1 METFLLNLLK
11 TSLLGSLAILAM
23 LVLKPLWR
31 ERYRAKT
38 RCWLWLALAAFLL
51 LPVDFSVKNAPVQ
64 AAPPKDYTLFVG
76 TDKTAIQSTD
86 NLFGDMAE
94 KSGQSPAQ
102 VRDTIIQR
110 PVTNPEQK
118 TTRYIPVTTIL
129 FYGYLAGAA
138 AFLLYQGVS
147 YALFRRTVRRWKR
160 DVSRADYAAMLSDTA
175 RDLGVSAPEMIVCE
189 AISTPAVT
197 GLLRP
202 RLLLPHERYDV
213 QELRYILRHE
223 LCHLKRRDMLL
234 KLVLLAA
241 NAMHWFNPVVYLML
255 RQADED
261 IELACDSAATDGLEL
276 PERAAYS
283 RTLLAAVQSSV
294 RALPATTCFGGTV
307 ERLKRRITN
316 VLGAQKKRGLGV
328 VALVLALTLTAG
340 CAISWGERAQKND
353 DPFADK
359 SYTVDIL
366 LYEAPA
372 FTDGFTDGTY
382 PSFRT
387 TTNTAGEKYV
397 TLCDA
402 WGSTSI
408 YGPMEEYT
416 LEKQS
421 FYALFGSTKASP
433 VDDLIQNNKSAWSGH
448 CEEASDG
455 QPNQVYLLK
464 QKDGS
469 VYLGLAGDYEEDG
482 SELFCSVFRLNEQVN
497 PIYAS
502 MDDYA
507 AACVEDLKKGTMTYS
522 VSENNDYASRSIEDT
537 VADVRVT
544 QLEQADSLGNL
555 SPDGTVLE
563 LWYFQYEMKPTNEAG
578 MQIDVIGGQEL
589 TDDGYLNENWTHYLT
604 VLHYT
609 YGEKTGYQ
617 VIGTYTGNDGL
628 WYNGCSY
635 SGEEKYY
642 LHDFYVDYAGLDL
655 PKMFIPD
662 LLNDTAADGYGRA
675 NQCEA
680 RLISGDGSYYFYAPI
695 TAWACNPGTEFWYSR
710 YDTGSYFNA
719 KKLEQSLDEAKAEW
733 ESTGAKA
740 EKTDAGW
747 RFVTHEG
754 MSNTIVTLFDA
765 PDGTCYEVTTH
776 WTFDGSTEENQWG
789 WNRDRAVEGEAVI
802 LQAMVNSFRT
812 SKILFTDGSP
822 NGSES
827 SDPAPDDTAFQ
838 ADLQLA
844 SNGGASWLSL
854 NTDGMAVGGHDPKD
868 SAPTVLL
875 DTCDYKEYDPSES
888 SPSGSA
894 VPPGGGNPLAL
905 CLSLSNSA
913 RFTFYEGSDF
923 MLYQHGDTRYYKV
936 SSYGDY
942 ATIFDAMLAWYNKT
956 PDKEATF
963 ESDLVLASNAA
974 TVDILAFCPAS
985 GESGS
990 HAPLLTGYSVAL
1002 DSYEYK
1008 PIDKPK
1014 NLDGLDSVELWPHNA
1029 QATCLIFY
1037 KGTNTVKYVSG
1048 KSERYYR
1055 AVGDFSIVDN
1065 DGRTL
1070 YDLMRVWY
1078 DTAEYSDMLTS
1089 DVRAQSKSF
1098 SWQEAAQN
1106 WANAYYGTQK
1116 EVTSGSIYKFTWLN
1130 VTVNPAEETTQAKRK
1145 AGEIDDNTYCFAVRV
1160 EFTAES
1166 ANALQSAMAGNT
1178 VKCENPAA
1186 PKDAYE
1192 FYRCCTIQLR
1202 DDGRW
1207 YGTELGTG
1215 WLCAIPKKE
1224 GLPPP
1229 FFAVFQRR
1237 AGKSTGTSQRYVV

>member
-38 RCWLWLALAAFLL
+38 RCWLWLALAVFLL

-94 KSGQSPAQ
+94 KSGQSPAA

-160 DVSRADYAAMLSDTA
+160 DVSRVDYAAMLSDTA

-261 IELACDSAATDGLEL
+261 IELACDSAATGGLEL

-340 CAISWGERAQKND
+340 CAVGWGERAQTQKND

-609 YGEKTGYQ
+609 SGEQTGYQ

-655 PKMFIPD
+655 PRYQIGALYHF
-662 LLNDTAADGYGRA
+662 TDGYGNDLTPDGRV
-675 NQCEA
+675 Q
-680 RLISGDGSYYFYAPI
+680 SGDGWYFYLPN
-695 TAWACNPGTEFWYSR
+695 TGTWNASLEEPLWESAYGTKSTFVVKSFSTDASDAADYFKRDGWNVEDVDGQSVYTKTNGGQHARIRLYDRTDGGHYEVQTFWY
-710 YDTGSYFNA
+710 DG
-719 KKLEQSLDEAKAEW
+719 QS
-733 ESTGAKA
+733 TQ
-740 EKTDAGW
+740 
-747 RFVTHEG
+747 
-754 MSNTIVTLFDA
+754 
-765 PDGTCYEVTTH
+765 
-776 WTFDGSTEENQWG
+776 ENQWG
-789 WNRDRAVEGEAVI
+789 WSAARQTEGERDLLEQMAKTFTVSD
-802 LQAMVNSFRT
+802 AMKKAYSPSFPADIALV
-812 SKILFTDGSP
+812 SSGGGIDSIVYYASA
-822 NGSES
+822 NS
-827 SDPAPDDTAFQ
+827 SDHRSVSLVDGESALHLSDFTYKKLPDTTRVPEGRYI
-838 ADLQLA
+838 QLWPEN
-844 SNGGASWLSL
+844 SNQS
-854 NTDGMAVGGHDPKD
+854 
-868 SAPTVLL
+868 
-875 DTCDYKEYDPSES
+875 YFE
-888 SPSGSA
+888 
-894 VPPGGGNPLAL
+894 
-905 CLSLSNSA
+905 
-913 RFTFYEGSDF
+913 FYEGSNIVRYVLTKDGSVCYEASGDF
-923 MLYQHGDTRYYKV
+923 GKHE
-936 SSYGDY
+936 
-942 ATIFDAMLAWYNKT
+942 TIFDAMLAW
-956 PDKEATF
+956 F
-963 ESDLVLASNAA
+963 E
-974 TVDILAFCPAS
+974 
-985 GESGS
+985 
-990 HAPLLTGYSVAL
+990 
-1002 DSYEYK
+1002 
-1008 PIDKPK
+1008 
-1014 NLDGLDSVELWPHNA
+1014 
-1029 QATCLIFY
+1029 
-1037 KGTNTVKYVSG
+1037 
-1048 KSERYYR
+1048 
-1055 AVGDFSIVDN
+1055 
-1065 DGRTL
+1065 
-1070 YDLMRVWY
+1070 
-1078 DTAEYSDMLTS
+1078 
-1089 DVRAQSKSF
+1089 
-1098 SWQEAAQN
+1098 EAA
-1106 WANAYYGTQK
+1106 AN
-1116 EVTSGSIYKFTWLN
+1116 E
-1130 VTVNPAEETTQAKRK
+1130 
-1145 AGEIDDNTYCFAVRV
+1145 D
-1160 EFTAES
+1160 AES
-1166 ANALQSAMAGNT
+1166 ANAVIKNT
-1178 VKCENPAA
+1178 VLNRDVLIQSSGSHVDFGGFLWYTAGGELRRYRSGVIETVDTLPIDYLNDTPVNASLSTQDDRLLMSYHIGGATSGSFVTDLYGVDGKKIASIGGYNSIAISGDTVVKTLQFPPAA
-1186 PKDAYE
+1186 NNLYISYDCGGTFTPLGDKDWYYGAVKEDDSGVTYMSAE
-1192 FYRCCTIQLR
+1192 LEIR
-1202 DDGRW
+1202 DGYVYTHAVYDVFHDKTSDPLVTHSVRVN
-1207 YGTELGTG
+1207 LKTG
-1215 WLCAIPKKE
+1215 AQEILD
-1224 GLPPP
+1224 
-1229 FFAVFQRR
+1229 
-1237 AGKSTGTSQRYVV
+1237 

>member
-38 RCWLWLALAAFLL
+38 RCWLWLAMAAFLL
-51 LPVDFSVKNAPVQ
+51 LPIDFSVKNAPVQ

-94 KSGQSPAQ
+94 KSGQSPAA

-118 TTRYIPVTTIL
+118 MTRYIPVTTIL

-138 AFLLYQGVS
+138 AFLLYQGLS
-147 YALFRRTVRRWKR
+147 YAHFRRTVRRWKR
-160 DVSRADYAAMLSDTA
+160 DVARADYAAMLSDTA
-175 RDLGVSAPEMIVCE
+175 HDLGVSAPEMIVCE

-202 RLLLPHERYDV
+202 RLLLPHEHYDV

-223 LCHLKRRDMLL
+223 LCHLKRRDMLF

-340 CAISWGERAQKND
+340 CAVSWGERGKKND
-353 DPFADK
+353 APF
-359 SYTVDIL
+359 
-366 LYEAPA
+366 
-372 FTDGFTDGTY
+372 DGTRY
-382 PSFRT
+382 NPVLVVANWELTIGKNFRPLYYVSDESGT
-387 TTNTAGEKYV
+387 YFRLSREDGVNTVTMIYDGGETAFAPMESV
-397 TLCDA
+397 TLTQENFDGTLLPDLDA
-402 WGSTSI
+402 LRSDNKTAWRVQLPDNFDDHDPEASPNLVFLLEQEDGTLYLCIGYHFNGGDAFPEDSDRI
-408 YGPMEEYT
+408 RWVYR
-416 LEKQS
+416 LEK
-421 FYALFGSTKASP
+421 
-433 VDDLIQNNKSAWSGH
+433 
-448 CEEASDG
+448 
-455 QPNQVYLLK
+455 
-464 QKDGS
+464 
-469 VYLGLAGDYEEDG
+469 ED
-482 SELFCSVFRLNEQVN
+482 NT
-497 PIYAS
+497 IYPS

-544 QLEQADSLGNL
+544 RLEQGDSLGNL

-578 MQIDVIGGQEL
+578 VEIEPVGGQYV
-589 TDDGYLNENWTHYLT
+589 TDDGYLRESWTHYLT

-609 YGEKTGYQ
+609 SGEKTGYQ

-628 WYNGCSY
+628 WYNGCNY

-642 LHDFYVDYAGLDL
+642 LHDFYIDYAGLNE
-655 PKMFIPD
+655 PKMYIPN
-662 LLNDTAADGYGRA
+662 LLNAATDGYGRA

-789 WNRDRAVEGEAVI
+789 WNRDRAVEGEAEV
-802 LQAMVNSFRT
+802 LRAMVRSFT
-812 SKILFTDGSP
+812 VNWDADAAA
-822 NGSES
+822 
-827 SDPAPDDTAFQ
+827 DPALDDSDFQ

-844 SNGGASWLSL
+844 SNGGASWMYLSK
-854 NTDGMAVGGHDPKD
+854 NSAAVSDCNMRNVT
-868 SAPTVLL
+868 PTVKLDECSYALL
-875 DTCDYKEYDPSES
+875 NEEFTPDDGKQT
-888 SPSGSA
+888 
-894 VPPGGGNPLAL
+894 LTL
-905 CLSLSNSA
+905 WLSNNDSSHLA
-913 RFTFYEGSDF
+913 FYEGTNV
-923 MLYQHGDTRYYKV
+923 MLYQRDDARYYKV
-936 SSYGDY
+936 SNFGDY
-942 ATIFDAMLAWYNKT
+942 ATLYDAMLAWYHSAQSGTK
-956 PDKEATF
+956 P
-963 ESDLVLASNAA
+963 SDASSTTTTNAVSRDSLIKA
-974 TVDILAFCPAS
+974 A
-985 GESGS
+985 
-990 HAPLLTGYSVAL
+990 
-1002 DSYEYK
+1002 DSYVDLGGYLWYTAGGKFCRWRE
-1008 PIDKPK
+1008 
-1014 NLDGLDSVELWPHNA
+1014 GGSVE
-1029 QATCLIFY
+1029 
-1037 KGTNTVKYVSG
+1037 TVCDLPLDYDTPVSA
-1048 KSERYYR
+1048 SL
-1055 AVGDFSIVDN
+1055 STQDN
-1065 DGRTL
+1065 RILMNYHIGGAIMGSFITDL
-1070 YDLMRVWY
+1070 YDTDGKKLSSINGYNAIAISGDIIVMTDYFMPTPNNMSISY
-1078 DTAEYSDMLTS
+1078 DCGKTFTEFGDKDWFYGSALTE
-1089 DVRAQSKSF
+1089 D
-1098 SWQEAAQN
+1098 
-1106 WANAYYGTQK
+1106 GTY
-1116 EVTSGSIYKFTWLN
+1116 VTSVNSSLEIRDGYVYTTAVYDINHEKSDDPL
-1130 VTVNPAEETTQAKRK
+1130 VTH
-1145 AGEIDDNTYCFAVRV
+1145 AVRI
-1160 EFTAES
+1160 S
-1166 ANALQSAMAGNT
+1166 I
-1178 VKCENPAA
+1178 K
-1186 PKDAYE
+1186 
-1192 FYRCCTIQLR
+1192 
-1202 DDGRW
+1202 
-1207 YGTELGTG
+1207 TG
-1215 WLCAIPKKE
+1215 AQEILD
-1224 GLPPP
+1224 
-1229 FFAVFQRR
+1229 
-1237 AGKSTGTSQRYVV
+1237 

>member
-38 RCWLWLALAAFLL
+38 RCWLWLALAVFLL

-94 KSGQSPAQ
+94 KSGQSPAA

-160 DVSRADYAAMLSDTA
+160 DVARADYAAMLSDTA

-340 CAISWGERAQKND
+340 CAVGWGERAQKND
-353 DPFADK
+353 PFGGTTFSVEEAVYLATEARNAVRGFPYAPDTTFRALTIDSEKRVTMFTVSGDEFVFSPMEAASIDK
-359 SYTVDIL
+359 ST
-366 LYEAPA
+366 
-372 FTDGFTDGTY
+372 F
-382 PSFRT
+382 S
-387 TTNTAGEKYV
+387 
-397 TLCDA
+397 
-402 WGSTSI
+402 
-408 YGPMEEYT
+408 
-416 LEKQS
+416 
-421 FYALFGSTKASP
+421 ALFNDSSAE
-433 VDDLIQNNKSAWSGH
+433 AWSGMSAD
-448 CEEASDG
+448 ELISGNQAVWKGSASDATYEDYY
-455 QPNQVYLLK
+455 NVLYLFA

-469 VYLGLAGDYEEDG
+469 FYVGLAYQALG
-482 SELFCSVFRLNEQVN
+482 SDSGNKAIEGIGSVYRLIVENTDT
-497 PIYAS
+497 IYAS

-507 AACVEDLKKGTMTYS
+507 AERVADLKKSMMTYS
-522 VSENNDYASRSIEDT
+522 VSENNEYGARSIVDT
-537 VADVRVT
+537 IADVRVT
-544 QLEQADSLGNL
+544 QLEFADSLGNL

-578 MQIDVIGGQEL
+578 VQIDVIGGQEL

-609 YGEKTGYQ
+609 SGEQTGYQ
-617 VIGTYTGNDGL
+617 ILGTSMSNDGL

-635 SGEEKYY
+635 GQELKYY
-642 LHDFYVDYAGLDL
+642 LHDFFIDYAGLDL
-655 PKMFIPD
+655 PKMYIPNLVD
-662 LLNDTAADGYGRA
+662 GTVTDGYGHG
-675 NQCEA
+675 NSVEG
-680 RLISGDGSYYFYAPI
+680 RLVSGSTYNFCYYYVPI
-695 TAWACNPGTEFWYSR
+695 TGWACNPGTEFWYSR

-754 MSNTIVTLFDA
+754 MSNTIVTLFA
-765 PDGTCYEVTTH
+765 GPNNTTYEVEIH
-776 WTFDGSTEENQWG
+776 WLFDGSTEENQWG
-789 WNRDRAVEGEAVI
+789 WNRDRAVEEEAEV
-802 LQAMVNSFRT
+802 LRAMVRSFT
-812 SKILFTDGSP
+812 VNWDADAAA
-822 NGSES
+822 
-827 SDPAPDDTAFQ
+827 DPALDDSDFQ

-844 SNGGASWLSL
+844 SNGGAAWMFLYRDNAAITDRDMLNVTPTVRLDECSYALLHDKFTPADGARSLTLWLSNNDSSHL
-854 NTDGMAVGGHDPKD
+854 AFFEGTDI
-868 SAPTVLL
+868 
-875 DTCDYKEYDPSES
+875 
-888 SPSGSA
+888 
-894 VPPGGGNPLAL
+894 
-905 CLSLSNSA
+905 
-913 RFTFYEGSDF
+913 
-923 MLYQHGDTRYYKV
+923 MLYQRDDAYYYKV
-936 SSYGDY
+936 SDYGDY
-942 ATIFDAMLAWYNKT
+942 ATLYDAILAWFNSAQSGT
-956 PDKEATF
+956 EPSDASSAT
-963 ESDLVLASNAA
+963 
-974 TVDILAFCPAS
+974 T
-985 GESGS
+985 
-990 HAPLLTGYSVAL
+990 
-1002 DSYEYK
+1002 
-1008 PIDKPK
+1008 
-1014 NLDGLDSVELWPHNA
+1014 
-1029 QATCLIFY
+1029 
-1037 KGTNTVKYVSG
+1037 TNTVSRDSLIKAADSYVDLGGYLWYTAGGKFYRWHEGGSVETIDTLPIDSLTDSPVRATLSIRGSRVALNYHIGGATMGTYVTELYNSDGEQYVKIDGYESIAFDNHGNIVKTLQFPPAQNNLSISYDSG
-1048 KSERYYR
+1048 KTWTSIGDADYFYGSVTEDGSSISYFPGALEIRDGYVYTT
-1055 AVGDFSIVDN
+1055 AV
-1065 DGRTL
+1065 
-1070 YDLMRVWY
+1070 YDI
-1078 DTAEYSDMLTS
+1078 DHQKTS
-1089 DVRAQSKSF
+1089 DPL
-1098 SWQEAAQN
+1098 
-1106 WANAYYGTQK
+1106 
-1116 EVTSGSIYKFTWLN
+1116 VTHS
-1130 VTVNPAEETTQAKRK
+1130 
-1145 AGEIDDNTYCFAVRV
+1145 VRV
-1160 EFTAES
+1160 
-1166 ANALQSAMAGNT
+1166 NL
-1178 VKCENPAA
+1178 K
-1186 PKDAYE
+1186 
-1192 FYRCCTIQLR
+1192 
-1202 DDGRW
+1202 
-1207 YGTELGTG
+1207 TG
-1215 WLCAIPKKE
+1215 AQEILD
-1224 GLPPP
+1224 
-1229 FFAVFQRR
+1229 
-1237 AGKSTGTSQRYVV
+1237 

>member
-51 LPVDFSVKNAPVQ
+51 LPIDFSVKNAPVQ

-94 KSGQSPAQ
+94 RSGQSPSA

-160 DVSRADYAAMLSDTA
+160 DVARADYAAMLSDTA

-316 VLGAQKKRGLGV
+316 VLGAQKKRGLGI

-340 CAISWGERAQKND
+340 CAVSWGERAQKND

-359 SYTVDIL
+359 SYTVDTL
-366 LYEAPA
+366 LYEAPG
-372 FTDGFTDGTY
+372 FTDGFTDGAY
-382 PSFRT
+382 PTFRT
-387 TTNTAGEKYV
+387 ATNPAGEKYV
-397 TLCDA
+397 TMFNDLGYA
-402 WGSTSI
+402 LI
-408 YGPMEEYT
+408 YGPMEEYK

-421 FYALFGSTKASP
+421 FYALFGNTRDASP
-433 VDDLIQNNKSAWSGH
+433 VDDLMQHNKSAWTGY
-448 CEEASDG
+448 CEEAKDS
-455 QPNQVYLLK
+455 QPYQAYLLE
-464 QKDGS
+464 QEDGTI
-469 VYLGLAGDYEEDG
+469 YLGLSADYAEDG
-482 SELFCSVFRLNEQVN
+482 SECFCMVYRLNEQIN

-507 AACVEDLKKGTMTYS
+507 AMCVEDLKKGTMTYS
-522 VSENNDYASRSIEDT
+522 VSENNEYASRSIEDT

-544 QLEQADSLGNL
+544 RLEQGDSLGNL

-578 MQIDVIGGQEL
+578 AQINIVGGQEL
-589 TDDGYLNENWTHYLT
+589 TDDGYLNEHWTHYLT

-609 YGEKTGYQ
+609 SGEKTGYQ
-617 VIGTYTGNDGL
+617 IIGTSMSNDGL

-635 SGEEKYY
+635 GVDLKYY

-655 PKMFIPD
+655 PKMYIPNLVD
-662 LLNDTAADGYGRA
+662 GLVEDGYGHG
-675 NQCEA
+675 NSVEG
-680 RLISGDGSYYFYAPI
+680 RLISGNGNYSFYAPI
-695 TAWACNPGTEFWYSR
+695 SGWTYKPDAEYAEYWYSS
-710 YDTGSYFNA
+710 YNTGSYFSV
-719 KKLEQSLDEAKAEW
+719 KKLERGINDAKAEW
-733 ESTGAKA
+733 ESTGVTG
-740 EKTDAGW
+740 EKVDTGCW
-747 RFVTHEG
+747 RYVTHEG
-754 MSNTIVTLFDA
+754 MSNTIVTLFNG
-765 PDGTCYEVTTH
+765 PNNTCYIVEIH
-776 WTFDGSTEENQWG
+776 WLFDGSTEENQWG
-789 WNRDRAVEGEAVI
+789 WNHDRAVEEEAVI

-812 SKILFTDGSP
+812 SKILFTEEETSDSAAASTGFDALDAALDALGDMNVTADPLGHAVMVP
-822 NGSES
+822 NATAKWDDRNGTNIAYRTEIAKQFRQYSWKEAS
-827 SDPAPDDTAFQ
+827 NVAQFGEEVLSVQCGRWNFYLYSNYKNVLSFFDQESDPKGYPYAFEITNTGAENAVWDAFYKWYEEAVAADNGKQAVTTTATDTLSRDSITKS
-838 ADLQLA
+838 ADSYVDL
-844 SNGGASWLSL
+844 
-854 NTDGMAVGGHDPKD
+854 DGYLWYIFSGK
-868 SAPTVLL
+868 L
-875 DTCDYKEYDPSES
+875 CRWRE
-888 SPSGSA
+888 GSA
-894 VPPGGGNPLAL
+894 VETICTLPIDTLTDSPVRATLSIMVSRVALRYHIGGATMG
-905 CLSLSNSA
+905 
-913 RFTFYEGSDF
+913 T
-923 MLYQHGDTRYYKV
+923 
-936 SSYGDY
+936 Y
-942 ATIFDAMLAWYNKT
+942 ATELYNSDGKQYVKIDGYESIAFDNHGNIVKT
-956 PDKEATF
+956 LQFPPAQNNLSISYDSGKTWTSIGDADYFYGSVTEEGDIVNYTRA
-963 ESDLVLASNAA
+963 DLTIRDGYVYTTAVYDVHHEKSNA
-974 TVDILAFCPAS
+974 
-985 GESGS
+985 
-990 HAPLLTGYSVAL
+990 PL
-1002 DSYEYK
+1002 
-1008 PIDKPK
+1008 
-1014 NLDGLDSVELWPHNA
+1014 
-1029 QATCLIFY
+1029 
-1037 KGTNTVKYVSG
+1037 
-1048 KSERYYR
+1048 
-1055 AVGDFSIVDN
+1055 
-1065 DGRTL
+1065 
-1070 YDLMRVWY
+1070 
-1078 DTAEYSDMLTS
+1078 
-1089 DVRAQSKSF
+1089 
-1098 SWQEAAQN
+1098 
-1106 WANAYYGTQK
+1106 
-1116 EVTSGSIYKFTWLN
+1116 VTH
-1130 VTVNPAEETTQAKRK
+1130 
-1145 AGEIDDNTYCFAVRV
+1145 AVRI
-1160 EFTAES
+1160 S
-1166 ANALQSAMAGNT
+1166 I
-1178 VKCENPAA
+1178 K
-1186 PKDAYE
+1186 
-1192 FYRCCTIQLR
+1192 
-1202 DDGRW
+1202 
-1207 YGTELGTG
+1207 TG
-1215 WLCAIPKKE
+1215 AQEILD
-1224 GLPPP
+1224 
-1229 FFAVFQRR
+1229 
-1237 AGKSTGTSQRYVV
+1237 

>member
-76 TDKTAIQSTD
+76 TDKTTIQSTD

-138 AFLLYQGVS
+138 AFLLYQGIS

-340 CAISWGERAQKND
+340 CAVGWGERAQKND
-353 DPFADK
+353 PFGGTTFSVEEAVYLATEARNAVRGFPYAPDTTFRALTIDSEKRVTMFTVSGDEFVFSPMEAASIDK
-359 SYTVDIL
+359 ST
-366 LYEAPA
+366 
-372 FTDGFTDGTY
+372 F
-382 PSFRT
+382 S
-387 TTNTAGEKYV
+387 
-397 TLCDA
+397 
-402 WGSTSI
+402 
-408 YGPMEEYT
+408 
-416 LEKQS
+416 
-421 FYALFGSTKASP
+421 ALFNDSSAE
-433 VDDLIQNNKSAWSGH
+433 AWSGMSAD
-448 CEEASDG
+448 ELISGNQAVWKGSASDATYEDYY
-455 QPNQVYLLK
+455 NVLYLFA

-469 VYLGLAGDYEEDG
+469 FYVGLAYQALG
-482 SELFCSVFRLNEQVN
+482 SDSGNKAIEGIGSVYRLIVENTDT
-497 PIYAS
+497 IYAS

-507 AACVEDLKKGTMTYS
+507 AERVADLKKSMMTYS
-522 VSENNDYASRSIEDT
+522 VSENNEYGARSIVDT
-537 VADVRVT
+537 IADVRVT
-544 QLEQADSLGNL
+544 QLEFADSLGNL

-589 TDDGYLNENWTHYLT
+589 TDDGYLNEHWTHYLT

-617 VIGTYTGNDGL
+617 ILGTSMSNDGL

-635 SGEEKYY
+635 GVDLKYY
-642 LHDFYVDYAGLDL
+642 LHDFYIDYAGLDL
-655 PKMFIPD
+655 PKMFIPN
-662 LLNDTAADGYGRA
+662 LLNAATDGYGRA

-812 SKILFTDGSP
+812 SKILPTTDP
-822 NGSES
+822 VLD
-827 SDPAPDDTAFQ
+827 DPAFK

-844 SNGGASWLSL
+844 TNGGASWMYLSK
-854 NTDGMAVGGHDPKD
+854 NSAAVSDCNMRNVT
-868 SAPTVLL
+868 PTVKLDECSYALL
-875 DTCDYKEYDPSES
+875 NEEFTPDDGKQT
-888 SPSGSA
+888 
-894 VPPGGGNPLAL
+894 LTL
-905 CLSLSNSA
+905 WLSNNDSSHLA
-913 RFTFYEGSDF
+913 FYEGSNV
-923 MLYQHGDTRYYKV
+923 MLYQCDEARYYDV
-936 SSYGDY
+936 SNFGDY
-942 ATIFDAMLAWYNKT
+942 KTLYDAMLAWFNS
-956 PDKEATF
+956 AQ
-963 ESDLVLASNAA
+963 SDTEPSDASSTTTTNAVTRDSLIKAADSYVDLGGYLWYTAGGKLCRWREGSSVEVLHDLPVNDVTDT
-974 TVDILAFCPAS
+974 TVDATLSVVSDQVALCYYIGGGIMGSFVTELYGADGKQSATLYGYES
-985 GESGS
+985 IAISGS
-990 HAPLLTGYSVAL
+990 TIVETTKFPPTVNNLRLSTDGGKTWTSIGDADYFYGSVTEDDSSISYFPGALEIRDGYVYTTAVY
-1002 DSYEYK
+1002 D
-1008 PIDKPK
+1008 IDHQK
-1014 NLDGLDSVELWPHNA
+1014 
-1029 QATCLIFY
+1029 
-1037 KGTNTVKYVSG
+1037 
-1048 KSERYYR
+1048 
-1055 AVGDFSIVDN
+1055 
-1065 DGRTL
+1065 
-1070 YDLMRVWY
+1070 
-1078 DTAEYSDMLTS
+1078 TS
-1089 DVRAQSKSF
+1089 DPL
-1098 SWQEAAQN
+1098 
-1106 WANAYYGTQK
+1106 
-1116 EVTSGSIYKFTWLN
+1116 VTHS
-1130 VTVNPAEETTQAKRK
+1130 
-1145 AGEIDDNTYCFAVRV
+1145 VRV
-1160 EFTAES
+1160 
-1166 ANALQSAMAGNT
+1166 NL
-1178 VKCENPAA
+1178 K
-1186 PKDAYE
+1186 
-1192 FYRCCTIQLR
+1192 
-1202 DDGRW
+1202 
-1207 YGTELGTG
+1207 TG
-1215 WLCAIPKKE
+1215 AQEILD
-1224 GLPPP
+1224 
-1229 FFAVFQRR
+1229 
-1237 AGKSTGTSQRYVV
+1237 

>member
-38 RCWLWLALAAFLL
+38 RCWLWLAMAAFLL

-138 AFLLYQGVS
+138 AFLLYQGIS
-147 YALFRRTVRRWKR
+147 YAHFRRTVRRWKR
-160 DVSRADYAAMLSDTA
+160 DVSRADYAAMLSNTA

-283 RTLLAAVQSSV
+283 WTLLAAVQSSV

-316 VLGAQKKRGLGV
+316 VLGAQKKRGLGI

-340 CAISWGERAQKND
+340 CAVSWGERAQKND

-359 SYTVDIL
+359 SYTVDTL
-366 LYEAPA
+366 LYEAPG
-372 FTDGFTDGTY
+372 FTDGFTDGAY
-382 PSFRT
+382 PTFRT
-387 TTNTAGEKYV
+387 ATNPAGEKYV
-397 TLCDA
+397 TMFNDLGYA
-402 WGSTSI
+402 LI
-408 YGPMEEYT
+408 YGPMEEYK

-421 FYALFGSTKASP
+421 FYALFGNTRDASP
-433 VDDLIQNNKSAWSGH
+433 VDDLMQHNKSAWTGY
-448 CEEASDG
+448 CEEAKDS
-455 QPNQVYLLK
+455 QPYQAYLLE
-464 QKDGS
+464 QEDGTI
-469 VYLGLAGDYEEDG
+469 YLGLSADYAEDG
-482 SELFCSVFRLNEQVN
+482 SECFCMVYRLEKEDDT
-497 PIYAS
+497 IYPS

-544 QLEQADSLGNL
+544 RLEQGDSLGNL

-578 MQIDVIGGQEL
+578 VQIDVIGGQEL
-589 TDDGYLNENWTHYLT
+589 TDDGYLNEHWTHYLT

-617 VIGTYTGNDGL
+617 IIGTSMSNDGL
-628 WYNGCSY
+628 WYNGCGY
-635 SGEEKYY
+635 GVDLKYY

-655 PKMFIPD
+655 PKMYIPNLVD
-662 LLNDTAADGYGRA
+662 GLVEDGYGHG
-675 NQCEA
+675 NSVEG
-680 RLISGDGSYYFYAPI
+680 RLISGNGNYRFYAPI
-695 TAWACNPGTEFWYSR
+695 SGWTYKPDAKYAEYWYSS
-710 YDTGSYFNA
+710 YNTGSYFSVT
-719 KKLEQSLDEAKAEW
+719 EVDHSLYDEKPEW
-733 ESTGAKA
+733 ESAGYTA
-740 EKTDAGW
+740 EWIDESC

-754 MSNTIVTLFDA
+754 MSNTVVTLFNG
-765 PDGTCYEVTTH
+765 PNNTCYIVEIH
-776 WTFDGSTEENQWG
+776 WLFDGSTEENQWG
-789 WNRDRAVEGEAVI
+789 WNRDRAVEEEAVI

-812 SKILFTDGSP
+812 SKILPTTDP
-822 NGSES
+822 VLD
-827 SDPAPDDTAFQ
+827 DPAFK

-844 SNGGASWLSL
+844 TNGGASWMYLS
-854 NTDGMAVGGHDPKD
+854 K
-868 SAPTVLL
+868 
-875 DTCDYKEYDPSES
+875 
-888 SPSGSA
+888 
-894 VPPGGGNPLAL
+894 
-905 CLSLSNSA
+905 NSA
-913 RFTFYEGSDF
+913 AVSDCNMRNVSPAVKLDECSYTLLNKDFTPADGTQVLELWRSNNDDSHFAFYEGTNV
-923 MLYQHGDTRYYKV
+923 MLYQRDDARYYKV
-936 SSYGDY
+936 SNFGDY
-942 ATIFDAMLAWYNKT
+942 ATLYNAMLAWFNSAQSGT
-956 PDKEATF
+956 EPSDASSATTT
-963 ESDLVLASNAA
+963 NAVSRDSLIKA
-974 TVDILAFCPAS
+974 A
-985 GESGS
+985 
-990 HAPLLTGYSVAL
+990 
-1002 DSYEYK
+1002 DSYVDLGGYLWYTAGGKFCRWHE
-1008 PIDKPK
+1008 
-1014 NLDGLDSVELWPHNA
+1014 GGSVE
-1029 QATCLIFY
+1029 
-1037 KGTNTVKYVSG
+1037 TVCDLPLDYDTPVSA
-1048 KSERYYR
+1048 SL
-1055 AVGDFSIVDN
+1055 STQDN
-1065 DGRTL
+1065 RILMNYHIGGAIMGSFITDL
-1070 YDLMRVWY
+1070 YDTDGKKLSSINGYNAIAISGDIIVMTDYFMRTPNNMSISY
-1078 DTAEYSDMLTS
+1078 DCGKTFTEFGDKDWFYGSALTE
-1089 DVRAQSKSF
+1089 D
-1098 SWQEAAQN
+1098 
-1106 WANAYYGTQK
+1106 GTY
-1116 EVTSGSIYKFTWLN
+1116 VTSVNSSLEIRDGYVYTTAVYDINHEKSDDPL
-1130 VTVNPAEETTQAKRK
+1130 VTH
-1145 AGEIDDNTYCFAVRV
+1145 AVRI
-1160 EFTAES
+1160 S
-1166 ANALQSAMAGNT
+1166 I
-1178 VKCENPAA
+1178 K
-1186 PKDAYE
+1186 
-1192 FYRCCTIQLR
+1192 
-1202 DDGRW
+1202 
-1207 YGTELGTG
+1207 TG
-1215 WLCAIPKKE
+1215 AQEILD
-1224 GLPPP
+1224 
-1229 FFAVFQRR
+1229 
-1237 AGKSTGTSQRYVV
+1237 

>member
-76 TDKTAIQSTD
+76 TDKTTIQSTD

-94 KSGQSPAQ
+94 KSGQSPAA

-147 YALFRRTVRRWKR
+147 YAHFRRTVRRWKR
-160 DVSRADYAAMLSDTA
+160 DVSRADYASLLSDTA

-340 CAISWGERAQKND
+340 CAVSWGERAQKND

-359 SYTVDIL
+359 SYTVDTL
-366 LYEAPA
+366 LYEAPG
-372 FTDGFTDGTY
+372 FTDGFTDGAY
-382 PSFRT
+382 PTFRT
-387 TTNTAGEKYV
+387 ATNPAGEKYV
-397 TLCDA
+397 TMFNDLGYA
-402 WGSTSI
+402 LI
-408 YGPMEEYT
+408 YGPMEEYK

-421 FYALFGSTKASP
+421 FYALFGNTRDASP
-433 VDDLIQNNKSAWSGH
+433 VDDLMQHNKSAWTGY
-448 CEEASDG
+448 CEEAKDS
-455 QPNQVYLLK
+455 QPYQAYLLE
-464 QKDGS
+464 QEDGTI
-469 VYLGLAGDYEEDG
+469 YLGLSADYAEDG
-482 SELFCSVFRLNEQVN
+482 SECFCMVYRLEKEDDT
-497 PIYAS
+497 IYAS

-544 QLEQADSLGNL
+544 RLEQGDSLGNL

-617 VIGTYTGNDGL
+617 IIGTYTGNDGL

-642 LHDFYVDYAGLDL
+642 LHDFYIDYAGLDL
-655 PKMFIPD
+655 PKMFIPN
-662 LLNDTAADGYGRA
+662 LLNDTAADGYGRD

-789 WNRDRAVEGEAVI
+789 WNRDRAVEGEAEV
-802 LQAMVNSFRT
+802 LRAMVRSFT
-812 SKILFTDGSP
+812 VNWDADAAA
-822 NGSES
+822 
-827 SDPAPDDTAFQ
+827 DPALDDSDFQ

-844 SNGGASWLSL
+844 SNGGAAWMFLYRDNAAITDRDMLNVTPTVRLDECSYALLNEEFTPDDGKQTLTLWLS
-854 NTDGMAVGGHDPKD
+854 NND
-868 SAPTVLL
+868 S
-875 DTCDYKEYDPSES
+875 SH
-888 SPSGSA
+888 
-894 VPPGGGNPLAL
+894 LA
-905 CLSLSNSA
+905 
-913 RFTFYEGSDF
+913 FYEGTNV
-923 MLYQHGDTRYYKV
+923 MLYQRDDARYYKV
-936 SSYGDY
+936 SNFGDY
-942 ATIFDAMLAWYNKT
+942 ATLYDAMLAWYHSAQSGT
-956 PDKEATF
+956 EPSDASSATTTNAV
-963 ESDLVLASNAA
+963 SRDSLIKAADSYVDLGGYLWYTADGKFYRWHEGGSVETLRELPYNDVTDQPAIATLA
-974 TVDILAFCPAS
+974 VEYDQ
-985 GESGS
+985 
-990 HAPLLTGYSVAL
+990 VAL
-1002 DSYEYK
+1002 RWHIGGATTGTTMLELYGADGKRTME
-1008 PIDKPK
+1008 
-1014 NLDGLDSVELWPHNA
+1014 LDGSAP
-1029 QATCLIFY
+1029 
-1037 KGTNTVKYVSG
+1037 
-1048 KSERYYR
+1048 
-1055 AVGDFSIVDN
+1055 
-1065 DGRTL
+1065 
-1070 YDLMRVWY
+1070 
-1078 DTAEYSDMLTS
+1078 
-1089 DVRAQSKSF
+1089 
-1098 SWQEAAQN
+1098 
-1106 WANAYYGTQK
+1106 
-1116 EVTSGSIYKFTWLN
+1116 
-1130 VTVNPAEETTQAKRK
+1130 
-1145 AGEIDDNTYCFAVRV
+1145 FAI
-1160 EFTAES
+1160 S
-1166 ANALQSAMAGNT
+1166 GNT
-1178 VKCENPAA
+1178 VVKLLSFPPTTGNLLLSTDGGKTWSAIG
-1186 PKDAYE
+1186 DADW
-1192 FYRCCTIQLR
+1192 FYGSVTEDSSGSTSYALADLTIR
-1202 DDGRW
+1202 DGYVYTTAVYDIDHQKTSDPLVTHSVRVN
-1207 YGTELGTG
+1207 LKTG
-1215 WLCAIPKKE
+1215 AQEILD
-1224 GLPPP
+1224 
-1229 FFAVFQRR
+1229 
-1237 AGKSTGTSQRYVV
+1237 

>member
-38 RCWLWLALAAFLL
+38 RCWLWLALAVFLL

-64 AAPPKDYTLFVG
+64 AAPPKDYALFVG

-94 KSGQSPAQ
+94 KSDQSPAQ

-340 CAISWGERAQKND
+340 CAVSWGSRDASTAPFDGSRYNPVFVTGNSELTIGKNFRPLYYVSD
-353 DPFADK
+353 ESGTYFRL
-359 SYTVDIL
+359 SREGGVNTVTMI
-366 LYEAPA
+366 Y
-372 FTDGFTDGTY
+372 DGEEMSFSPMESVTLTQENFDGTLL
-382 PSFRT
+382 PDLDALRGDNKAAWRVQLPDNFGDHDPEASPNLVFLLEQ
-387 TTNTAGEKYV
+387 NDG
-397 TLCDA
+397 TLYLCIGYHFEGGDA
-402 WGSTSI
+402 FIEDTDRIRWV
-408 YGPMEEYT
+408 YR
-416 LEKQS
+416 LEKE
-421 FYALFGSTKASP
+421 
-433 VDDLIQNNKSAWSGH
+433 DDT
-448 CEEASDG
+448 
-455 QPNQVYLLK
+455 
-464 QKDGS
+464 
-469 VYLGLAGDYEEDG
+469 
-482 SELFCSVFRLNEQVN
+482 
-497 PIYAS
+497 IYAS

-507 AACVEDLKKGTMTYS
+507 AERVAELKKGTMTYS
-522 VSENNDYASRSIEDT
+522 VSENNEYASRSIEDT

-578 MQIDVIGGQEL
+578 MQINIVGGQEL

-609 YGEKTGYQ
+609 SGEQTGYQ

-642 LHDFYVDYAGLDL
+642 LHDFYVDYAWLDL
-655 PKMFIPD
+655 PKIYIPD
-662 LLNDTAADGYGRA
+662 LLGGAETDGYGRA

-789 WNRDRAVEGEAVI
+789 WNRDRAVEGEAEV
-802 LQAMVNSFRT
+802 LRAMVRSFT
-812 SKILFTDGSP
+812 VNWDADAAA
-822 NGSES
+822 
-827 SDPAPDDTAFQ
+827 DPALDDSDFQ

-868 SAPTVLL
+868 AAPTVLL

-894 VPPGGGNPLAL
+894 VPPDGGNPLAL

-974 TVDILAFCPAS
+974 TVDILAFCPAG

-1037 KGTNTVKYVSG
+1037 KGTNTVKYMSG

-1215 WLCAIPKKE
+1215 W
-1224 GLPPP
+1224 
-1229 FFAVFQRR
+1229 
-1237 AGKSTGTSQRYVV
+1237 

>member
-38 RCWLWLALAAFLL
+38 RCWLWLALAVFLL

-76 TDKTAIQSTD
+76 TDKTTIQSTD

-202 RLLLPHERYDV
+202 RLLLPHEHYDV

-340 CAISWGERAQKND
+340 CAVSWGERAQKND

-359 SYTVDIL
+359 SYTVDTL
-366 LYEAPA
+366 LYEAPG
-372 FTDGFTDGTY
+372 FTDGFTDGAY
-382 PSFRT
+382 PTFRT
-387 TTNTAGEKYV
+387 ATNPAGEKYV
-397 TLCDA
+397 TMFNDLGYA
-402 WGSTSI
+402 LI
-408 YGPMEEYT
+408 YGPMEEYK

-421 FYALFGSTKASP
+421 FYALFGNTRDASP
-433 VDDLIQNNKSAWSGH
+433 VDDLMQHNKSAWTGY
-448 CEEASDG
+448 CEEAKDS
-455 QPNQVYLLK
+455 QPYQAYLLE
-464 QKDGS
+464 QEDGTI
-469 VYLGLAGDYEEDG
+469 YLGLSADYAEDG
-482 SELFCSVFRLNEQVN
+482 SECFCMVYRLEKQDDT
-497 PIYAS
+497 IYAS

-522 VSENNDYASRSIEDT
+522 VSENNEYASRSIEDT

-789 WNRDRAVEGEAVI
+789 WNRDRAVEGEAEV
-802 LQAMVNSFRT
+802 LRAMVRSFT
-812 SKILFTDGSP
+812 VNWDADAAA
-822 NGSES
+822 
-827 SDPAPDDTAFQ
+827 DPAPDDTAFQ

-868 SAPTVLL
+868 AAPTVLL
-875 DTCDYKEYDPSES
+875 DTCDYKESDPSES

-894 VPPGGGNPLAL
+894 VPPDGGNPLAL

-974 TVDILAFCPAS
+974 TVDILAFCPAG

-1037 KGTNTVKYVSG
+1037 KGTNTVKYMSG

-1145 AGEIDDNTYCFAVRV
+1145 AGEIDDNTYCFDVRV
-1160 EFTAES
+1160 EFTAE
-1166 ANALQSAMAGNT
+1166 SAMAGNT

-1215 WLCAIPKKE
+1215 W
-1224 GLPPP
+1224 
-1229 FFAVFQRR
+1229 
-1237 AGKSTGTSQRYVV
+1237 

>member
-38 RCWLWLALAAFLL
+38 RCWLWLALAVFLL

-94 KSGQSPAQ
+94 KSGQSPAK

-160 DVSRADYAAMLSDTA
+160 DVARADYAAMLSDTA

-340 CAISWGERAQKND
+340 CAVSWGERAQKND

-359 SYTVDIL
+359 SYTVDTL
-366 LYEAPA
+366 LYEAPG
-372 FTDGFTDGTY
+372 FTDGFTDGAY
-382 PSFRT
+382 PTFRT
-387 TTNTAGEKYV
+387 ATNPAGEKYV
-397 TLCDA
+397 TMFNDLGYA
-402 WGSTSI
+402 LI
-408 YGPMEEYT
+408 YGPMEEYK

-421 FYALFGSTKASP
+421 FYALFGSTRDASP
-433 VDDLIQNNKSAWSGH
+433 VDDLMQHNKSAWTGY
-448 CEEASDG
+448 CEEAKDS
-455 QPNQVYLLK
+455 QPYQAYLLE
-464 QKDGS
+464 QEDGTI
-469 VYLGLAGDYEEDG
+469 YLGLSADYAEDG
-482 SELFCSVFRLNEQVN
+482 SECFCMVYRLEKEDDT
-497 PIYAS
+497 IYAS

-507 AACVEDLKKGTMTYS
+507 AACVAELKKGTMTYS

-609 YGEKTGYQ
+609 SGEKTGYQ

-754 MSNTIVTLFDA
+754 MSNTVVTLFDA
-765 PDGTCYEVTTH
+765 PDNTCYEVEIH
-776 WTFDGSTEENQWG
+776 WSFDGSTAENEWG
-789 WNRDRAVEGEAVI
+789 WNRDRAVEGEAAI
-802 LQAMVNSFRT
+802 LQAMTDSFT
-812 SKILFTDGSP
+812 ITGKILLTQEDASAASTGFDALDAALDALGDMNVTADPLGHAVMVP
-822 NGSES
+822 NATAKWDDRNGTNIAYRAEIAKQFRQYSWKEAS
-827 SDPAPDDTAFQ
+827 NVAQFGEEVLSVQCGRWNFYLYSNYKNVLSFFDQESDPKGYPYAFEITNTGAENAVWDAFYKWYEEAVAADSGKQAVTTTATDTLSRASITKS
-838 ADLQLA
+838 ADSYVDL
-844 SNGGASWLSL
+844 GGYLWYTA
-854 NTDGMAVGGHDPKD
+854 GGKFCRWH
-868 SAPTVLL
+868 
-875 DTCDYKEYDPSES
+875 E
-888 SPSGSA
+888 GSA
-894 VPPGGGNPLAL
+894 VETICTLPIDSLTDSPVRAT
-905 CLSLSNSA
+905 LSI
-913 RFTFYEGSDF
+913 
-923 MLYQHGDTRYYKV
+923 MV
-936 SSYGDY
+936 SR
-942 ATIFDAMLAWYNKT
+942 
-956 PDKEATF
+956 
-963 ESDLVLASNAA
+963 
-974 TVDILAFCPAS
+974 
-985 GESGS
+985 
-990 HAPLLTGYSVAL
+990 VAL
-1002 DSYEYK
+1002 RYHIGGATMGTYVTELYNPDGEQYVKIDGYESIAFDNHGNIVKTLQFPPAQNNLSISY
-1008 PIDKPK
+1008 D
-1014 NLDGLDSVELWPHNA
+1014 
-1029 QATCLIFY
+1029 
-1037 KGTNTVKYVSG
+1037 SG
-1048 KSERYYR
+1048 KTWTSIGDADYFYGSVTEDGSSISYFPGALEIRDGYVYTT
-1055 AVGDFSIVDN
+1055 AV
-1065 DGRTL
+1065 
-1070 YDLMRVWY
+1070 YDINH
-1078 DTAEYSDMLTS
+1078 EKSDDPL
-1089 DVRAQSKSF
+1089 
-1098 SWQEAAQN
+1098 
-1106 WANAYYGTQK
+1106 
-1116 EVTSGSIYKFTWLN
+1116 VTH
-1130 VTVNPAEETTQAKRK
+1130 
-1145 AGEIDDNTYCFAVRV
+1145 AVRI
-1160 EFTAES
+1160 S
-1166 ANALQSAMAGNT
+1166 I
-1178 VKCENPAA
+1178 K
-1186 PKDAYE
+1186 
-1192 FYRCCTIQLR
+1192 
-1202 DDGRW
+1202 
-1207 YGTELGTG
+1207 TG
-1215 WLCAIPKKE
+1215 AQEILD
-1224 GLPPP
+1224 
-1229 FFAVFQRR
+1229 
-1237 AGKSTGTSQRYVV
+1237 

>member
-38 RCWLWLALAAFLL
+38 RCWLWLALAVFLL

-76 TDKTAIQSTD
+76 TDKTTIQSTD

-160 DVSRADYAAMLSDTA
+160 DVARADYAAMLSDTA

-202 RLLLPHERYDV
+202 RLLLPHEHYDV

-340 CAISWGERAQKND
+340 CAVSWGERAQKND
-353 DPFADK
+353 DLFADK
-359 SYTVDIL
+359 SYTVDTL
-366 LYEAPA
+366 LYEAPG
-372 FTDGFTDGTY
+372 FTDGFTDGAY
-382 PSFRT
+382 PTFRT
-387 TTNTAGEKYV
+387 ATNPAGEKYV
-397 TLCDA
+397 TMFNDLGYA
-402 WGSTSI
+402 LI
-408 YGPMEEYT
+408 YGPMEEYK

-421 FYALFGSTKASP
+421 FYALFGNTRDASP
-433 VDDLIQNNKSAWSGH
+433 VDDLMQHNKSAWTGY
-448 CEEASDG
+448 CEEAKDS
-455 QPNQVYLLK
+455 QPYQAYLLE
-464 QKDGS
+464 QEDGTI
-469 VYLGLAGDYEEDG
+469 YLGLSADYAEDG
-482 SELFCSVFRLNEQVN
+482 SECFCMVYRLEKEDDT
-497 PIYAS
+497 IYAS

-617 VIGTYTGNDGL
+617 IIGTYTGNDGL

-642 LHDFYVDYAGLDL
+642 LHDFYIDYAGLDL

-789 WNRDRAVEGEAVI
+789 WNRDRAVEGEAEV
-802 LQAMVNSFRT
+802 LRAMVRSFT
-812 SKILFTDGSP
+812 VNWDADAAA
-822 NGSES
+822 
-827 SDPAPDDTAFQ
+827 DPALDDSDFQ

-844 SNGGASWLSL
+844 SNGGAAWMFLYRDNAAITDRDMLNVTPTVRLDECSYALLHDKFTPADGARSLTLWLSNNDSSHL
-854 NTDGMAVGGHDPKD
+854 VFFEDTDI
-868 SAPTVLL
+868 
-875 DTCDYKEYDPSES
+875 
-888 SPSGSA
+888 
-894 VPPGGGNPLAL
+894 
-905 CLSLSNSA
+905 
-913 RFTFYEGSDF
+913 
-923 MLYQHGDTRYYKV
+923 MLYQRDDAYYYKV
-936 SSYGDY
+936 SDYGDY
-942 ATIFDAMLAWYNKT
+942 ATLYDAMLAWFNSAQSGTEPSDASSATTTNAVSRDSLIKAADSYVDLGGYLWYTADGKFCRWHEGGSVETLRELPYNDVT
-956 PDKEATF
+956 DQPAIAT
-963 ESDLVLASNAA
+963 LA
-974 TVDILAFCPAS
+974 VEYDQ
-985 GESGS
+985 
-990 HAPLLTGYSVAL
+990 VAL
-1002 DSYEYK
+1002 RWHIGGATTGTTMLELYGADGKRTME
-1008 PIDKPK
+1008 
-1014 NLDGLDSVELWPHNA
+1014 LDGSAP
-1029 QATCLIFY
+1029 
-1037 KGTNTVKYVSG
+1037 
-1048 KSERYYR
+1048 
-1055 AVGDFSIVDN
+1055 
-1065 DGRTL
+1065 
-1070 YDLMRVWY
+1070 
-1078 DTAEYSDMLTS
+1078 
-1089 DVRAQSKSF
+1089 
-1098 SWQEAAQN
+1098 
-1106 WANAYYGTQK
+1106 
-1116 EVTSGSIYKFTWLN
+1116 
-1130 VTVNPAEETTQAKRK
+1130 
-1145 AGEIDDNTYCFAVRV
+1145 FAI
-1160 EFTAES
+1160 S
-1166 ANALQSAMAGNT
+1166 GNT
-1178 VKCENPAA
+1178 VVKLLSFPPTTGNLLLSTDGGKTWSAIGDADWFYGSVTEDSSGSTSYALADLTIRDGYVYTTAVYDVHHEKSNA
-1186 PKDAYE
+1186 PLVTHAVRISIK
-1192 FYRCCTIQLR
+1192 
-1202 DDGRW
+1202 
-1207 YGTELGTG
+1207 TG
-1215 WLCAIPKKE
+1215 AQEILD
-1224 GLPPP
+1224 
-1229 FFAVFQRR
+1229 
-1237 AGKSTGTSQRYVV
+1237 

>member
-160 DVSRADYAAMLSDTA
+160 DVARADYASLLSDTA

-340 CAISWGERAQKND
+340 CAVSWGERAQKND

-359 SYTVDIL
+359 SYTVDTL
-366 LYEAPA
+366 LYEAPG
-372 FTDGFTDGTY
+372 FTDGFTDGAY
-382 PSFRT
+382 PTFRT
-387 TTNTAGEKYV
+387 ATNPAGEKYV
-397 TLCDA
+397 TMFNDLGYA
-402 WGSTSI
+402 LI
-408 YGPMEEYT
+408 YGPMEEYK

-421 FYALFGSTKASP
+421 FYALFGNTRDASP
-433 VDDLIQNNKSAWSGH
+433 VDDLMQHNKSAWTGY
-448 CEEASDG
+448 CEEAKDS
-455 QPNQVYLLK
+455 QPYQAYLLE
-464 QKDGS
+464 QEDGTI
-469 VYLGLAGDYEEDG
+469 YLGLSADYAEDG
-482 SELFCSVFRLNEQVN
+482 SECFCMVYRLEKEDDT
-497 PIYAS
+497 IYAS

-522 VSENNDYASRSIEDT
+522 VSENNEYASRSIEDT
-537 VADVRVT
+537 VADVRVA
-544 QLEQADSLGNL
+544 QLEFADSLGNL

-578 MQIDVIGGQEL
+578 AQINIVGGQEL

-754 MSNTIVTLFDA
+754 MSNTIVTLFA
-765 PDGTCYEVTTH
+765 GPNNTTYEVEIH
-776 WTFDGSTEENQWG
+776 WLFDGSTEENQWG
-789 WNRDRAVEGEAVI
+789 WNRDRAVEGEAEV
-802 LQAMVNSFRT
+802 LRAMVRSFT
-812 SKILFTDGSP
+812 VNWDADAAA
-822 NGSES
+822 
-827 SDPAPDDTAFQ
+827 DPAPDDTAFQ

-868 SAPTVLL
+868 AAPTVLL

-894 VPPGGGNPLAL
+894 VPPDGGKPLAL

-974 TVDILAFCPAS
+974 TVDILAFCPAG

-1037 KGTNTVKYVSG
+1037 KGTNTVKYMSG

-1215 WLCAIPKKE
+1215 W
-1224 GLPPP
+1224 
-1229 FFAVFQRR
+1229 
-1237 AGKSTGTSQRYVV
+1237 

>member
-138 AFLLYQGVS
+138 AFLLYQGIS
-147 YALFRRTVRRWKR
+147 YAHFRRTVRRWKR

-189 AISTPAVT
+189 SISTPAVT

-261 IELACDSAATDGLEL
+261 IELASDSAATDGLEL

-316 VLGAQKKRGLGV
+316 VLGVQKKRGLGI

-340 CAISWGERAQKND
+340 CAVSWGERAQKND

-359 SYTVDIL
+359 SYTVDTL
-366 LYEAPA
+366 LYEAPG
-372 FTDGFTDGTY
+372 FTDGFTDGAY
-382 PSFRT
+382 PTFRT
-387 TTNTAGEKYV
+387 ATNPAGEKYV
-397 TLCDA
+397 TMFNDLGYA
-402 WGSTSI
+402 LI
-408 YGPMEEYT
+408 YGPMEEYK

-421 FYALFGSTKASP
+421 FYALFGNTRDASP
-433 VDDLIQNNKSAWSGH
+433 VDDLMQHNKSAWTGY
-448 CEEASDG
+448 CEEAKDS
-455 QPNQVYLLK
+455 QPYQAYLLE
-464 QKDGS
+464 QEDGTI
-469 VYLGLAGDYEEDG
+469 YLGLSADYAEDG
-482 SELFCSVFRLNEQVN
+482 SECFCMVYRLNEQIN

-522 VSENNDYASRSIEDT
+522 VSENNEYASRSIEDT

-544 QLEQADSLGNL
+544 QLEQGDSLGNL

-578 MQIDVIGGQEL
+578 VEIEPVGGQYV
-589 TDDGYLNENWTHYLT
+589 TDDGYLRESWTHYLT

-609 YGEKTGYQ
+609 SGEKTGYQ

-628 WYNGCSY
+628 WYNGCNY

-642 LHDFYVDYAGLDL
+642 LHDFYIDYAGLDL
-655 PKMFIPD
+655 PKMFIPN
-662 LLNDTAADGYGRA
+662 LLNAATDGYGRA

-812 SKILFTDGSP
+812 SKILPTTDP
-822 NGSES
+822 VLD
-827 SDPAPDDTAFQ
+827 DPAFK

-844 SNGGASWLSL
+844 TNGGASWMYLSK
-854 NTDGMAVGGHDPKD
+854 NSAAVSDCNMRNVT
-868 SAPTVLL
+868 PTVKLDECSYALL
-875 DTCDYKEYDPSES
+875 NEEFTPDDGKQT
-888 SPSGSA
+888 
-894 VPPGGGNPLAL
+894 LTL
-905 CLSLSNSA
+905 WLSNNDSSHLA
-913 RFTFYEGSDF
+913 FYEGTNV
-923 MLYQHGDTRYYKV
+923 MLYQRDDARYYKV
-936 SSYGDY
+936 SNFGDY
-942 ATIFDAMLAWYNKT
+942 ATLYDAMLAWFNSAQSGT
-956 PDKEATF
+956 EP
-963 ESDLVLASNAA
+963 SDASSTTTTNAVSRDSLIKA
-974 TVDILAFCPAS
+974 A
-985 GESGS
+985 
-990 HAPLLTGYSVAL
+990 
-1002 DSYEYK
+1002 DSYVDLGGYLWYTAGGKFCRWRE
-1008 PIDKPK
+1008 
-1014 NLDGLDSVELWPHNA
+1014 GGSVETVCDLPLDYDTPVSASLSTQDNRILMNYHIGG
-1029 QATCLIFY
+1029 ATMGSFI
-1037 KGTNTVKYVSG
+1037 T
-1048 KSERYYR
+1048 
-1055 AVGDFSIVDN
+1055 D
-1065 DGRTL
+1065 L
-1070 YDLMRVWY
+1070 YDTDGKKLSSINGYNAIAISGDIIVMTDHFMPTPNNMSISY
-1078 DTAEYSDMLTS
+1078 DCGKTFTEFGDKDWFYGSALTE
-1089 DVRAQSKSF
+1089 D
-1098 SWQEAAQN
+1098 
-1106 WANAYYGTQK
+1106 GTY
-1116 EVTSGSIYKFTWLN
+1116 VTSVSSSLEIRDGYVYTTAVYDINHEKSDDPL
-1130 VTVNPAEETTQAKRK
+1130 VTH
-1145 AGEIDDNTYCFAVRV
+1145 AVRI
-1160 EFTAES
+1160 S
-1166 ANALQSAMAGNT
+1166 I
-1178 VKCENPAA
+1178 K
-1186 PKDAYE
+1186 
-1192 FYRCCTIQLR
+1192 
-1202 DDGRW
+1202 
-1207 YGTELGTG
+1207 TG
-1215 WLCAIPKKE
+1215 AQEILD
-1224 GLPPP
+1224 
-1229 FFAVFQRR
+1229 
-1237 AGKSTGTSQRYVV
+1237 

>member
-38 RCWLWLALAAFLL
+38 RCWLWLALAVFLL

-202 RLLLPHERYDV
+202 RLLLPHEHYDV

-223 LCHLKRRDMLL
+223 LCHLKRRDMLF

-316 VLGAQKKRGLGV
+316 VLGAQKKRGLGI

-340 CAISWGERAQKND
+340 CAVSWGERGKKND
-353 DPFADK
+353 APF
-359 SYTVDIL
+359 
-366 LYEAPA
+366 
-372 FTDGFTDGTY
+372 DGTRY
-382 PSFRT
+382 NPVLVVANWELTIGKNFRPLYYVSDESGT
-387 TTNTAGEKYV
+387 YFRLSCEDGVNTVTMIYDGGETAFAPMESV
-397 TLCDA
+397 TLTQENFDGTLLPDLDTLRGDNKAAWRVQLPDNFDDHDPEASPNLVFLLEQEDGTLYLCIGYHFEGGDA
-402 WGSTSI
+402 FIEDTDRIRWV
-408 YGPMEEYT
+408 YR
-416 LEKQS
+416 LEK
-421 FYALFGSTKASP
+421 
-433 VDDLIQNNKSAWSGH
+433 
-448 CEEASDG
+448 
-455 QPNQVYLLK
+455 
-464 QKDGS
+464 
-469 VYLGLAGDYEEDG
+469 ED
-482 SELFCSVFRLNEQVN
+482 NT
-497 PIYAS
+497 IYPS

-507 AACVEDLKKGTMTYS
+507 AKCVEDLKRGTMTYYT
-522 VSENNDYASRSIEDT
+522 SENGNYGSQAVEDT

-544 QLEQADSLGNL
+544 RLEQGDSLGNL

-578 MQIDVIGGQEL
+578 AQINIVGGQEL

-617 VIGTYTGNDGL
+617 IIGTSMSNDGL
-628 WYNGCSY
+628 WYNGCGY
-635 SGEEKYY
+635 GVDLKYY

-655 PKMFIPD
+655 PKMYIPN
-662 LLNDTAADGYGRA
+662 LLNAATDGYGRA

-812 SKILFTDGSP
+812 SKILPTTDP
-822 NGSES
+822 VLD
-827 SDPAPDDTAFQ
+827 DPAFK

-844 SNGGASWLSL
+844 TNGGASWMYLSK
-854 NTDGMAVGGHDPKD
+854 NSAAVSDCNMRNVT
-868 SAPTVLL
+868 PTVKLDECSYALL
-875 DTCDYKEYDPSES
+875 NEEFTPDDGKQT
-888 SPSGSA
+888 
-894 VPPGGGNPLAL
+894 LTL
-905 CLSLSNSA
+905 WLSNNDSSHLA
-913 RFTFYEGSDF
+913 FYEGTNV
-923 MLYQHGDTRYYKV
+923 MLYQRDDARYYKV
-936 SSYGDY
+936 SNFGDY
-942 ATIFDAMLAWYNKT
+942 ATLYDAMLAWFNSAQSGT
-956 PDKEATF
+956 EP
-963 ESDLVLASNAA
+963 SDASSTTTTNAVSRDSLIKA
-974 TVDILAFCPAS
+974 A
-985 GESGS
+985 
-990 HAPLLTGYSVAL
+990 
-1002 DSYEYK
+1002 DSYVDLGGYLWYTAGGKFCRWRE
-1008 PIDKPK
+1008 
-1014 NLDGLDSVELWPHNA
+1014 GGSVETVCDLPLDYDTPVSASLSTQDNRILMNYHIGG
-1029 QATCLIFY
+1029 ATMGSFI
-1037 KGTNTVKYVSG
+1037 T
-1048 KSERYYR
+1048 
-1055 AVGDFSIVDN
+1055 D
-1065 DGRTL
+1065 L
-1070 YDLMRVWY
+1070 YDTDGKKLSSINGYNAIAISGDIIVMTDHFMPTPNNMSISY
-1078 DTAEYSDMLTS
+1078 DCGKTFTEFGDKDWFYGSTLTE
-1089 DVRAQSKSF
+1089 D
-1098 SWQEAAQN
+1098 
-1106 WANAYYGTQK
+1106 GTY
-1116 EVTSGSIYKFTWLN
+1116 VTSVNSSLEIRDGYVYTTAVYDINHEKSDDPL
-1130 VTVNPAEETTQAKRK
+1130 VTH
-1145 AGEIDDNTYCFAVRV
+1145 AVRI
-1160 EFTAES
+1160 S
-1166 ANALQSAMAGNT
+1166 I
-1178 VKCENPAA
+1178 K
-1186 PKDAYE
+1186 
-1192 FYRCCTIQLR
+1192 
-1202 DDGRW
+1202 
-1207 YGTELGTG
+1207 TG
-1215 WLCAIPKKE
+1215 AQEILD
-1224 GLPPP
+1224 
-1229 FFAVFQRR
+1229 
-1237 AGKSTGTSQRYVV
+1237 

>member
-38 RCWLWLALAAFLL
+38 RCWLWLALAVFLL

-64 AAPPKDYTLFVG
+64 AEPPKDYTLFVG
-76 TDKTAIQSTD
+76 TDKTTIQSTD

-94 KSGQSPAQ
+94 KSGQSPAA

-160 DVSRADYAAMLSDTA
+160 DVARADYAAMLSDTA

-340 CAISWGERAQKND
+340 CAVGWGERAQTQKND

-372 FTDGFTDGTY
+372 FTDGFTDGAY
-382 PSFRT
+382 PTFRT
-387 TTNTAGEKYV
+387 ATNPAGEKYV
-397 TLCDA
+397 TMFNDLGYA
-402 WGSTSI
+402 LI
-408 YGPMEEYT
+408 YGPMEEYK

-609 YGEKTGYQ
+609 SGEKTGYQ

-789 WNRDRAVEGEAVI
+789 WNRDRAVEGEAAI
-802 LQAMVNSFRT
+802 LQAMTDSFT
-812 SKILFTDGSP
+812 ITGKILLSQEDASAASTGFDALDAALDALGDMNVTADPLGHAVMVP
-822 NGSES
+822 NATAKWDDRNGTNIAYRAEIAKQFRQYSWKEAS
-827 SDPAPDDTAFQ
+827 NVAQFGEEVLSVQCGRWNFYLYSNYKNVLSFFDQESDPKGYPYAFEITNAGAENAVWDAFYKWYEEAVAADNGKQTVTPAATDTLSRASITKSADSYVDNDDY
-838 ADLQLA
+838 LWYI
-844 SNGGASWLSL
+844 SGGKLCRWR
-854 NTDGMAVGGHDPKD
+854 
-868 SAPTVLL
+868 
-875 DTCDYKEYDPSES
+875 E
-888 SPSGSA
+888 GSA
-894 VPPGGGNPLAL
+894 VETICTLPIDSLTDSPVRAT
-905 CLSLSNSA
+905 LSI
-913 RFTFYEGSDF
+913 
-923 MLYQHGDTRYYKV
+923 MV
-936 SSYGDY
+936 SR
-942 ATIFDAMLAWYNKT
+942 
-956 PDKEATF
+956 
-963 ESDLVLASNAA
+963 
-974 TVDILAFCPAS
+974 
-985 GESGS
+985 
-990 HAPLLTGYSVAL
+990 VAL
-1002 DSYEYK
+1002 RYHIGGATMGTYVTELYNSDGEQYVKIDGYESIAFDNHGNIVKTLQFPPAQNNLSISY
-1008 PIDKPK
+1008 D
-1014 NLDGLDSVELWPHNA
+1014 
-1029 QATCLIFY
+1029 
-1037 KGTNTVKYVSG
+1037 SG
-1048 KSERYYR
+1048 KTWTAIGDADYFYGSVTEDGSSISYFPGALEIRDGYVYTT
-1055 AVGDFSIVDN
+1055 AV
-1065 DGRTL
+1065 
-1070 YDLMRVWY
+1070 YDI
-1078 DTAEYSDMLTS
+1078 DHQKTS
-1089 DVRAQSKSF
+1089 DPL
-1098 SWQEAAQN
+1098 
-1106 WANAYYGTQK
+1106 
-1116 EVTSGSIYKFTWLN
+1116 VTHS
-1130 VTVNPAEETTQAKRK
+1130 
-1145 AGEIDDNTYCFAVRV
+1145 VRV
-1160 EFTAES
+1160 
-1166 ANALQSAMAGNT
+1166 NL
-1178 VKCENPAA
+1178 K
-1186 PKDAYE
+1186 
-1192 FYRCCTIQLR
+1192 
-1202 DDGRW
+1202 
-1207 YGTELGTG
+1207 TG
-1215 WLCAIPKKE
+1215 AQEILD
-1224 GLPPP
+1224 
-1229 FFAVFQRR
+1229 
-1237 AGKSTGTSQRYVV
+1237 

>member
-38 RCWLWLALAAFLL
+38 RCWLWLALAVFLL

-64 AAPPKDYTLFVG
+64 AEPPKDYTLFVG

-160 DVSRADYAAMLSDTA
+160 DVSRADYASLLSDTA

-328 VALVLALTLTAG
+328 VALVLALTFTAG
-340 CAISWGERAQKND
+340 CAVSWGERAQAQKND

-382 PSFRT
+382 PSFRA

-522 VSENNDYASRSIEDT
+522 VSENNEYASRSIEDT

-563 LWYFQYEMKPTNEAG
+563 LWYFQYEMKPTNEAD

-589 TDDGYLNENWTHYLT
+589 TDDGYLNEHWTHYLT

-609 YGEKTGYQ
+609 SGEQTGYQ
-617 VIGTYTGNDGL
+617 VIGTSMSNDGL
-628 WYNGCSY
+628 WYNGCGY
-635 SGEEKYY
+635 GVDLKYY

-655 PKMFIPD
+655 PKMYIPNLVD
-662 LLNDTAADGYGRA
+662 GLVEDGYGHG
-675 NQCEA
+675 NSVEG
-680 RLISGDGSYYFYAPI
+680 RLISGNGNYSFYAPI
-695 TAWACNPGTEFWYSR
+695 SGWTYKPDAEYAEYWYSS
-710 YDTGSYFNA
+710 YNTGSYFSVT
-719 KKLEQSLDEAKAEW
+719 EVDHSLYDEKPEW
-733 ESTGAKA
+733 ESAGYTA
-740 EKTDAGW
+740 EWIDESC

-754 MSNTIVTLFDA
+754 MSNTVVTLFNG
-765 PDGTCYEVTTH
+765 PNNTCYIVEIH
-776 WTFDGSTEENQWG
+776 WLFDGSTEENQWG
-789 WNRDRAVEGEAVI
+789 WNHDRAVEEEAVI

-812 SKILFTDGSP
+812 SKILPTTDP
-822 NGSES
+822 VLD
-827 SDPAPDDTAFQ
+827 DPAFK

-844 SNGGASWLSL
+844 TNGGASWMYLSK
-854 NTDGMAVGGHDPKD
+854 NSAAVSDCNMRNVT
-868 SAPTVLL
+868 PTVNLDECSYALL
-875 DTCDYKEYDPSES
+875 NEEFTPDDGKQT
-888 SPSGSA
+888 
-894 VPPGGGNPLAL
+894 LTL
-905 CLSLSNSA
+905 WLSNNDSSHLA
-913 RFTFYEGSDF
+913 FYESTNV
-923 MLYQHGDTRYYKV
+923 MLYQRDDARYYKV
-936 SSYGDY
+936 SNFGDY
-942 ATIFDAMLAWYNKT
+942 ATLYDAMLAWFNSAQSGT
-956 PDKEATF
+956 EP
-963 ESDLVLASNAA
+963 SDASSTTTTNAVSRDSLIKA
-974 TVDILAFCPAS
+974 A
-985 GESGS
+985 
-990 HAPLLTGYSVAL
+990 
-1002 DSYEYK
+1002 DSYVDLGGYLWYTAGGKFCRWHE
-1008 PIDKPK
+1008 
-1014 NLDGLDSVELWPHNA
+1014 GGSVE
-1029 QATCLIFY
+1029 
-1037 KGTNTVKYVSG
+1037 TVCDLPLDYDTPVSA
-1048 KSERYYR
+1048 SL
-1055 AVGDFSIVDN
+1055 STQDN
-1065 DGRTL
+1065 RILMNYHIGGAIMGSFITDL
-1070 YDLMRVWY
+1070 YDTDGKKLSSINGYNAIAISGDIIVMTDHFMPTPNNMSISY
-1078 DTAEYSDMLTS
+1078 DCGKTFTEFGDKDWFYGSALTE
-1089 DVRAQSKSF
+1089 D
-1098 SWQEAAQN
+1098 
-1106 WANAYYGTQK
+1106 GTY
-1116 EVTSGSIYKFTWLN
+1116 VTSVNSSLEIRDGYVYTTAVYDINHEKSDDPL
-1130 VTVNPAEETTQAKRK
+1130 VTH
-1145 AGEIDDNTYCFAVRV
+1145 AVRI
-1160 EFTAES
+1160 S
-1166 ANALQSAMAGNT
+1166 I
-1178 VKCENPAA
+1178 K
-1186 PKDAYE
+1186 
-1192 FYRCCTIQLR
+1192 
-1202 DDGRW
+1202 
-1207 YGTELGTG
+1207 TG
-1215 WLCAIPKKE
+1215 AQEILD
-1224 GLPPP
+1224 
-1229 FFAVFQRR
+1229 
-1237 AGKSTGTSQRYVV
+1237 

>member
-23 LVLKPLWR
+23 LALKPLWR

-51 LPVDFSVKNAPVQ
+51 LPIDFSVKNAPVQ
-64 AAPPKDYTLFVG
+64 AEPPKDYTLFVG
-76 TDKTAIQSTD
+76 TDKTTIQSTD

-138 AFLLYQGVS
+138 AFLLYQGIS
-147 YALFRRTVRRWKR
+147 YAHFRRTVRRWKR
-160 DVSRADYAAMLSDTA
+160 DVARADYAFLLYDTA

-202 RLLLPHERYDV
+202 RLLLPHEHYDV

-340 CAISWGERAQKND
+340 CAVSWGERAQAQKND

-359 SYTVDIL
+359 RYTVDIL

-382 PSFRT
+382 PTFHTS
-387 TTNTAGEKYV
+387 TNSSGEKYLS
-397 TLCDA
+397 LCDA
-402 WGSTSI
+402 WGSTFI

-455 QPNQVYLLK
+455 LPNQVYLLK
-464 QKDGS
+464 QKDGTI
-469 VYLGLAGDYEEDG
+469 YLGLAGDYEEDG
-482 SELFCSVFRLNEQVN
+482 SELFCSVFRLNEQTN

-507 AACVEDLKKGTMTYS
+507 AACVAELKKGTMTYS
-522 VSENNDYASRSIEDT
+522 VSENNEYASRSIEDT

-544 QLEQADSLGNL
+544 QLEQGDSLGNL

-578 MQIDVIGGQEL
+578 AQINIVGGQEL

-609 YGEKTGYQ
+609 SGEQTGYQ
-617 VIGTYTGNDGL
+617 ILGTSMSNDGL

-635 SGEEKYY
+635 GQELKYY
-642 LHDFYVDYAGLDL
+642 LHDFYIDYAGLDL
-655 PKMFIPD
+655 PKMYIPNLVD
-662 LLNDTAADGYGRA
+662 GLVEDGYGHG
-675 NQCEA
+675 NSVEG
-680 RLISGDGSYYFYAPI
+680 RLVSDSTYNFCYYYVPI
-695 TAWACNPGTEFWYSR
+695 TGWACSPGTDYWYSR
-710 YDTGSYFNA
+710 YDTGSYFSV
-719 KKLEQSLDEAKAEW
+719 KKLERGINDAKAEW
-733 ESTGAKA
+733 ESTGVTG
-740 EKTDAGW
+740 EKVDTGCW
-747 RFVTHEG
+747 RYVTHEG
-754 MSNTIVTLFDA
+754 MSNTIVTLFA
-765 PDGTCYEVTTH
+765 GPNNTTYEVEIH
-776 WTFDGSTEENQWG
+776 WLFDGSTEENQWG
-789 WNRDRAVEGEAVI
+789 WNHDRAVEEEAVI
-802 LQAMVNSFRT
+802 LQAMVKHFTINGG
-812 SKILFTDGSP
+812 IYFTDGSSD
-822 NGSES
+822 SES
-827 SDPAPDDTAFQ
+827 PADTAFLT
-838 ADLQLA
+838 DLQLA

-868 SAPTVLL
+868 AAPTVLL

-894 VPPGGGNPLAL
+894 VPPDGGNPLAL

-936 SSYGDY
+936 NSYGDY

-963 ESDLVLASNAA
+963 ENDLVLASNAA
-974 TVDILAFCPAS
+974 TVDILAFCPAG

-1166 ANALQSAMAGNT
+1166 ANALRSAMAGNT

-1215 WLCAIPKKE
+1215 W
-1224 GLPPP
+1224 
-1229 FFAVFQRR
+1229 
-1237 AGKSTGTSQRYVV
+1237 

>member
-38 RCWLWLALAAFLL
+38 RCWLWLALAVFLL

-76 TDKTAIQSTD
+76 TDKTTIQSTD

-138 AFLLYQGVS
+138 AFLLYQGIS

-340 CAISWGERAQKND
+340 CAVSWGERAQKND
-353 DPFADK
+353 DLFADK
-359 SYTVDIL
+359 SYTVDTL
-366 LYEAPA
+366 LYEAPG
-372 FTDGFTDGTY
+372 FTDGFTDGAY
-382 PSFRT
+382 PTFRT
-387 TTNTAGEKYV
+387 ATNPAGEKYV
-397 TLCDA
+397 TMFNDLGYA
-402 WGSTSI
+402 LI
-408 YGPMEEYT
+408 YGPMEEYK

-421 FYALFGSTKASP
+421 FYALFGNTRDASP
-433 VDDLIQNNKSAWSGH
+433 VDDLMQHNKSAWTGY
-448 CEEASDG
+448 CEEAKDS
-455 QPNQVYLLK
+455 QPYQTYLLE
-464 QKDGS
+464 QEDGTI
-469 VYLGLAGDYEEDG
+469 YLGLSADYAEDG
-482 SELFCSVFRLNEQVN
+482 SECFCMVYRLEKEDDT
-497 PIYAS
+497 IYAS

-507 AACVEDLKKGTMTYS
+507 AERVAELKKGTMTYS
-522 VSENNDYASRSIEDT
+522 VSENNEYASRSIEDT

-609 YGEKTGYQ
+609 SGEQTGYQ

-789 WNRDRAVEGEAVI
+789 WNRDRAVEGEAAI
-802 LQAMVNSFRT
+802 LQAMTDSFT
-812 SKILFTDGSP
+812 ITGKILLTQEDASAASTGFDALDAALDALGDMNVTADPLGHAVMVPNATAKWDDRNGTNIAYRTEIAKQFRQYSWKEASNVAQFGEEVLSVQCGRWNFYLYSNYKNVLSFFDQESDPKGYPYAFEITNAGAENAVWDAFYKWYEEAVAADSGKQAVTTTATDTLSRASITKSADSYVDLGGYLWYTAGGKLYRWREGGSVEVLHDLPVNDVTDTTVDATLSVVSDQVALRYYIGGGIMGSFVTELYGADGKQSATLYGYESIAISGSTIVETTKFPPTVNNLRLSTDGGKTWTSIGDADYFY
-822 NGSES
+822 GSVTEDGS
-827 SDPAPDDTAFQ
+827 SISYFPGALEIRDGYVYTTAVYDIDHQKTSDP
-838 ADLQLA
+838 
-844 SNGGASWLSL
+844 
-854 NTDGMAVGGHDPKD
+854 
-868 SAPTVLL
+868 
-875 DTCDYKEYDPSES
+875 
-888 SPSGSA
+888 
-894 VPPGGGNPLAL
+894 
-905 CLSLSNSA
+905 
-913 RFTFYEGSDF
+913 
-923 MLYQHGDTRYYKV
+923 
-936 SSYGDY
+936 
-942 ATIFDAMLAWYNKT
+942 
-956 PDKEATF
+956 
-963 ESDLVLASNAA
+963 LVTHS
-974 TVDILAFCPAS
+974 
-985 GESGS
+985 
-990 HAPLLTGYSVAL
+990 
-1002 DSYEYK
+1002 
-1008 PIDKPK
+1008 
-1014 NLDGLDSVELWPHNA
+1014 
-1029 QATCLIFY
+1029 
-1037 KGTNTVKYVSG
+1037 
-1048 KSERYYR
+1048 
-1055 AVGDFSIVDN
+1055 
-1065 DGRTL
+1065 
-1070 YDLMRVWY
+1070 
-1078 DTAEYSDMLTS
+1078 
-1089 DVRAQSKSF
+1089 
-1098 SWQEAAQN
+1098 
-1106 WANAYYGTQK
+1106 
-1116 EVTSGSIYKFTWLN
+1116 
-1130 VTVNPAEETTQAKRK
+1130 
-1145 AGEIDDNTYCFAVRV
+1145 VRV
-1160 EFTAES
+1160 
-1166 ANALQSAMAGNT
+1166 NL
-1178 VKCENPAA
+1178 K
-1186 PKDAYE
+1186 
-1192 FYRCCTIQLR
+1192 
-1202 DDGRW
+1202 
-1207 YGTELGTG
+1207 TG
-1215 WLCAIPKKE
+1215 AQEILD
-1224 GLPPP
+1224 
-1229 FFAVFQRR
+1229 
-1237 AGKSTGTSQRYVV
+1237 